1 MTKTEIANIALRRAR
16 ENRINGDVEA
26 SSTPNAELIRDLWA
40 QTSQL
45 VLKAIR
51 PSFAQ
56 KQALLTQLTAAPKFE
71 WDYAYQ
77 LPTDFIEVVRMNGLN
92 YGEVEDAY
100 DVLSDRRLVTDEGTV
115 SLTYVFDETDY
126 TRWDS
131 EFIEAFALKMAYE
144 IANENR
150 GSQELISNLVTL
162 YEKARSEASA
172 GSANARKDPSIRE
185 RVIRGSSWTRGD
197 RIISTNETND

>member
-16 ENRINGDVEA
+16 ENRLNGDVDA
-26 SSTPNAELIRDLWA
+26 SSTPNAELIRDLWT

-45 VLKAIR
+45 VLKAVR

-56 KQALLTQLTAAPKFE
+56 KQAVLTQLTTAPEFE
-71 WDYAYQ
+71 WDHAYQ

-100 DVLSDRRLVTDEGTV
+100 DVLSDRRLVTDEDTV
-115 SLTYVFDETDY
+115 SLTYIFDETDY

-131 EFIEAFALKMAYE
+131 EFVEAFALKMAYE

-150 GSQELISNLVTL
+150 GSQDLISNLVTL

-172 GSANARKDPSIRE
+172 GSGNTRKDPSIRE
-185 RVIRGSSWTRGD
+185 RVLRGSSWTRND